1 MSDGARRIGHA
12 RLVRFMAAHRGQSPR
27 FMIRH
32 KLLFG
37 VLGACVILGLGILA
51 GIAILLSGVF
61 STAATEQHSAF
72 TYWLLDTGLRYSLD
86 AASDGIE
93 APALSGASMIERGRS
108 CFRVHCVH
116 CHGAPAVAREPPG
129 LGMMPIP
136 NDLTQASRDW
146 PPAWLYYVT
155 AKGVRMT
162 GMPAWEFRLS
172 DADLWATVAFLKA
185 MPTLSRAQYRDLGAL
200 PPGSACRSDEASLAG
215 RVEGYEADERGKVVL
230 RQYACHAC
238 HRIEGV
244 VGPGA
249 QAGPALTDWPT
260 RRYIGGTLPNTR
272 ENLVRWIMD
281 PAAVS
286 PGTLMP
292 DLGVT
297 EAHAR
302 EMADFLFRQE

>member
-1 MSDGARRIGHA
+1 M
-12 RLVRFMAAHRGQSPR
+12 VRHR
-27 FMIRH
+27 
-32 KLLFG
+32 LLFG
-37 VLGACVILGLGILA
+37 MLGAAAILVVGILA

-61 STAATEQHSAF
+61 STAATEQHSRF
-72 TYWLLDTGLRYSLD
+72 TYWLLDTGLRYSLR
-86 AASDGIE
+86 AAADEIE
-93 APALSGASMIERGRS
+93 APDLSDASMIERGRS

-116 CHGAPAVAREPPG
+116 CHGAPALAREPHG

-136 NDLTQASRDW
+136 NDLTQASHDW

-172 DADLWATVAFLKA
+172 DADLWATVAFLKT
-185 MPTLSRAQYRDLGAL
+185 MPTQSRASYRELGPL
-200 PPGSACRSDEASLAG
+200 PPGAGCASDAAALAL
-215 RVEGYEADERGKVVL
+215 RAQRYDADERGKVVL

-244 VGPGA
+244 VGPDA
-249 QAGPALTDWPT
+249 HVGPALVDWPT
-260 RRYIGGTLPNTR
+260 RRYIAGTLPNTR

-302 EMADFLFRQE
+302 EMADYLFRQE

>member
-1 MSDGARRIGHA
+1 
-12 RLVRFMAAHRGQSPR
+12 MAGNRGRSPR
-27 FMIRH
+27 FMVRH
-32 KLLFG
+32 RLLFG
-37 VLGACVILGLGILA
+37 MLGAAAILVVGILA
-51 GIAILLSGVF
+51 GIAILLSGAL
-61 STAATEQHSAF
+61 STAATEQHSRF
-72 TYWLLDTGLRYSLD
+72 TYWLLDTGLRYSLRS
-86 AASDGIE
+86 AADGIE
-93 APALSGASMIERGRS
+93 APSLSDASMIQRGRS

-116 CHGAPAVAREPPG
+116 CHGAPAQARELHG

-172 DADLWATVAFLKA
+172 DADLWATVAFLKT
-185 MPTLSRAQYRDLGAL
+185 MPELPRAGFRDLDPL
-200 PPGSACRSDEASLAG
+200 PPGAGCASDAAALAL
-215 RVEGYEADERGKVVL
+215 RAQGYDADERGKVVL

-244 VGPGA
+244 VGPDA
-249 QAGPALTDWPT
+249 HVGPALTDWPT
-260 RRYIGGTLPNTR
+260 RRYIAGTLPNTR

-302 EMADFLFRQE
+302 EMADYLFSQE